1 MEDRQIYQ
9 ASLAL
14 IVLAPLLGSLAAYLV
29 GLSKRDAAGWIA
41 TGGSLLSFIFVLRF
55 FFALPQDG
63 YLEHVLFSWISVA
76 GFDADFVFRFDQLTA
91 VMCLVITG
99 IGTLIHLYS
108 IGYMADDPSRHR
120 FFAYLNLFLF
130 SMLILV
136 LGGNLL
142 ILFIGWEGVGLCSY
156 LLIGFWHKNAAF
168 AAAGMKAFVV
178 NRIGDAAFLLAIFL
192 CFWFFGTIDF
202 VELSSNV
209 GGHPVQLYSLI
220 ALLLFIGATGK
231 SAQIPLFVWL
241 PDAMAGPTPV
251 SALIHAATMVTAGIY
266 LLARMNYLFVLSPSV
281 AVVICTVAGLTA
293 VVAALIALVQN
304 DIKKVLAYSTVS
316 QLGFMFL
323 VAGAGAYWVAIFHLV
338 THAFFKACL
347 FLGSGSV
354 IHACHHEQDMRQYGG
369 LGKIMPWTA
378 STYWIST
385 LAIAGIYPLA
395 GYFSKH
401 NIIEALGH
409 SAAIS
414 SELGSA
420 LALVA
425 KGVAILT
432 AFYVA
437 RSACMTFLGK
447 YRGHATPHE
456 SPILMVIPLV
466 ALAFLALVGGFLLE
480 GALSLQQY
488 LSGAIPVGEIHGSE
502 SIVASLI
509 HSWPGFLGVGLAI
522 LFYTRFE
529 IVPQKLFGA
538 IPPFSRLLSNKFYFD
553 EIYDSI
559 VVRPLSG
566 MARFL
571 WRVVDQGII
580 DGSVNGT
587 AALIDISGEVVRKTG
602 SGQLRHYG
610 LLMFIGALFVLVF
623 YLLL

>member
-1 MEDRQIYQ
+1 MEERQVYQ

-14 IVLAPLLGSLAAYLV
+14 IVLFPLLGSIAAYLCGRV
-29 GLSKRDAAGWIA
+29 NRDFAGWIA
-41 TGGSLLSFIFVLRF
+41 TGASFLSFIFVVRY
-55 FFALPQDG
+55 FFALPDDG
-63 YLEHVLFSWISVA
+63 YFEHLVFSWISVA
-76 GFDADFVFRFDQLTA
+76 NLEADFVLRFDHLTA
-91 VMCLVITG
+91 VMCLVVTG

-108 IGYMADDPSRHR
+108 IGYMAEDPSRHR

-156 LLIGFWHKNAAF
+156 LLIGFWHKNIAF

-192 CFWFFGTIDF
+192 CFWHFGTIDF
-202 VELSSNV
+202 VELSDSIA
-209 GGHPVQLYSLI
+209 GHPVQLYTVI

-251 SALIHAATMVTAGIY
+251 SALIHAATMVTAGVY
-266 LLARMNYLFVLSPSV
+266 LLARMNYLFVLSPTAA
-281 AVVICTVAGLTA
+281 AVVCTIAALTA

-323 VAGAGAYWVAIFHLV
+323 AAGAGAYWVAVFHLI

-369 LGKIMPWTA
+369 LGKVMPWTA
-378 STYWIST
+378 STYWVST
-385 LAIAGIYPLA
+385 LAIAGIFPLA

-401 NIIEALGH
+401 HIIESLGGGAL
-409 SAAIS
+409 IS
-414 SELGSA
+414 TELGFW
-420 LALVA
+420 LVLVA
-425 KGVAILT
+425 KFVAVLT
-432 AFYVA
+432 AFYVT

-447 YRGHATPHE
+447 YRGHAHPHE
-456 SPILMVIPLV
+456 SPALMVIPLV
-466 ALAFLALVGGFLLE
+466 VLAFLALVGGYLLE
-480 GALSLQQY
+480 GALSLQRY
-488 LSGAIPVGEIHGSE
+488 LGHAIPVGELHGAE

-509 HSWPGFLGVGLAI
+509 HSWPGFLGVGLAV
-522 LFYTRFE
+522 LLYTRFSS
-529 IVPQKLFGA
+529 IPAKLYGA
-538 IPPFSRLLSNKFYFD
+538 VPPFSRLLKSKFYFD
-553 EIYDSI
+553 EIYDAAI
-559 VVRPLSG
+559 VRPLAG

-571 WRVVDQGII
+571 WRGIDQGVI

-587 AALIDISGEVVRKTG
+587 AALVDISGEVLRKTG
-602 SGQLRHYG
+602 TGQVRHYG
-610 LLMFIGALFVLVF
+610 LFIFIGALFVLVF